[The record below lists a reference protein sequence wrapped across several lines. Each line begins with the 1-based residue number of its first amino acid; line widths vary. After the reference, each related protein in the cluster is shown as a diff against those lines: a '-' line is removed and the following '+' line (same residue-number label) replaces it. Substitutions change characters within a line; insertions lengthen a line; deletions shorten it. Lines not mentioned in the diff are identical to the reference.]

1 MNTLTMTKMQINV
14 KIARLRNE
22 DVRDY
27 ATDIALAFGL
37 VDEMLE
43 TRDVIL
49 HIADYAKEKIRSCEL
64 EEDEKFDCGDICV
77 SICAAYIYYAGGRVI
92 EYSP

>member
-49 HIADYAKEKIRSCEL
+49 HIADYVNEKIRSCEL
-64 EEDEKFDCGDICV
+64 EDDAKFDFSDICV
-77 SICAAYIYYAGGRVI
+77 SICAAYIYFKTGKYI